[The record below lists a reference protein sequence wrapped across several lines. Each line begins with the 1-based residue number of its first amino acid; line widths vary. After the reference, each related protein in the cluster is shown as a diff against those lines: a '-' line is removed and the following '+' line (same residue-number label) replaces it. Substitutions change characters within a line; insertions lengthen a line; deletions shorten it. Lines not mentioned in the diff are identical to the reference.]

1 VKRSTT
7 FRTIVTFGVSI
18 IAVAFLMSTPGCA
31 PKQQESIVATVGATP
46 ISLTDFENMYT
57 RSNGASAVGTAV
69 TQEERER
76 FLDLMIKYRLKLTD
90 AYHQGLDK
98 RPEVQGEINQYRG
111 SLAASYLTDRD
122 IVTPNVRK
130 MYDRSLEEIRASH
143 ILLTFRQDAKAED
156 SAAVY
161 KQAQEIIAQAKAGKD
176 FSQLA
181 VSFSQDPSAQQNKG
195 DLYYFSTGQMVPE
208 FEDAAYALKT
218 GEVTPAPIK
227 TRFGLHII
235 KVTDRKPSQG
245 ELQASHIM
253 IRFANQTP
261 SPEDTAA
268 AYKKILAI
276 QDSLTKGIPFASLA
290 MRNSADEGSKGR
302 GGDLGWFARR
312 RWPQSFDEAAFRLKP
327 DKTSPIVRTV
337 YGYHII
343 LCTNARPPKSFEEVK
358 QDFQNVYQQQ
368 RFPDDYAAFTA
379 KIKKEVQFVRND
391 SVIARFVTA
400 FDSTKTVRDSSWGST
415 LSGDFGRATMFKVL
429 GRSIIVDTVIAM
441 MKSHVEWSNTS
452 LHRVSLTSTV
462 DKLAEQ
468 VLFEGKSELLEQQ
481 DPKFASLLREYREG
495 ILLYQV
501 EQDQVWNKVTT
512 SDSLLRLYFGEHRDK
527 FVFPDRVRFTEI
539 RAANEANAQIIGR
552 KLLMGMTMEQVVRQ
566 DSIRLTAKV
575 NYQVVF
581 GNGKSTLPAKAS
593 VPVTLVGSLLQKES
607 VTRVLVAAYADTSVH
622 RAKNDDLVKK
632 RLDGVKGMLI
642 KTYGIGAERIL
653 TETRPRNFVAAKQ
666 KDTAGVLQ
674 CLDLQILGLQPLVIA
689 VLDTVVAA
697 PGADERAKRAD
708 SLVVGGYSA
717 PFLYK
722 SVYCILRKDAVEP
735 ARQKQFEEAGAELSS
750 AFQEY
755 ESKRLESDWLARVKQ
770 YAPVIEHKELLKNA
784 FAKTP

>member
-1 VKRSTT
+1 MKRSTT
-7 FRTIVTFGVSI
+7 FRTSICFSVSI
-18 IAVAFLMSTPGCA
+18 IVVAFLISTPGCA

-57 RSNGASAVGTAV
+57 RSNGGATAGTAV

-90 AYHQGLDK
+90 AYHQGMDK

-122 IVTPNVRK
+122 VVAPNVRK

-161 KQAQEIIAQAKAGKD
+161 KQAQEIIAEAKAGKD

-181 VSFSQDPSAQQNKG
+181 LSFSQDPGVQQNKG
-195 DLYYFSTGQMVPE
+195 DLYYFSTGRMVPE
-208 FEDAAYALKT
+208 FEDGVYALKT

-276 QDSLTKGIPFASLA
+276 QDSVLKGLPFAELA
-290 MRNSADEGSKGR
+290 MRNSSDEGSRSR
-302 GGDLGWFARR
+302 GGDLGWFARA
-312 RWPQSFDEAAFRLKP
+312 RWPQSFDEAAFRLAPGKS
-327 DKTSPIVRTV
+327 SPIVRTP

-343 LCTNARPPKSFEEVK
+343 MCTGARPPKTYDEAK
-358 QDFQNVYQQQ
+358 QDFQNLYQQQ
-368 RFPDDYAAFTA
+368 RFPDDYAVFTA

-400 FDSTKTVRDSSWGST
+400 FDSTKTVRDSAWGST
-415 LSGDFGRATMFKVL
+415 LPGDFGRVTMFKVL
-429 GRSIIVDTVIAM
+429 GRPIIVDTVIAM
-441 MKSHVEWSNTS
+441 MKSHFEWSNTS
-452 LHRVSLTSTV
+452 LHRVSLAPTV

-468 VLFEGKSELLEQQ
+468 IMFEGKSELLEQQ
-481 DPKFASLLREYREG
+481 DPKFAALLREYREG

-501 EQDQVWNKVTT
+501 EQDQVWNRVTT
-512 SDSLLRLYFGEHRDK
+512 SDSLLRLYFAQHRDK
-527 FVFPDRVRFTEI
+527 FLFPDRVKFTEI
-539 RAANEANAQIIGR
+539 RAAADAHAMIIR
-552 KLLMGMTMEQVVRQ
+552 TKLMAGMTMEQVVRE
-566 DSIRLTAKV
+566 DSIRMTAKV
-575 NYQVVF
+575 SYQVIF
-581 GNGKSTLPAKAS
+581 GTGKTALPVKAS
-593 VPVTLVGSLLQKES
+593 APVTSVGSVLQKENA
-607 VTRVLVAAYADTSVH
+607 TRVLIAAYADTSV
-622 RAKNDDLVKK
+622 RKATNEALAKKRIDLVKGI
-632 RLDGVKGMLI
+632 LT
-642 KTYGIGAERIL
+642 KTYGIAPERIL
-653 TETRPRNFVAAKQ
+653 TETRPRNFAAAKQ

-674 CLDLQILGLQPLVIA
+674 HLDLQVLGLQPLVIA
-689 VLDTVVAA
+689 SLDTAIAA
-697 PGADERAKRAD
+697 PGADERAKHAD
-708 SLVVGGYSA
+708 SLAVGGYSL
-717 PFLYK
+717 PFFYK
-722 SVYCILRKDAVEP
+722 VAHSVVRKDGVEP
-735 ARQKQFEEAGAELSS
+735 ARQKTFEEAGAEVSS

-755 ESKRLESDWLARVKQ
+755 ESKRLESEWLNRVKN

-784 FAKTP
+784 FGKTP